1 MPGPHP
7 VCMSFLRCEV
17 AHVDGAPE
25 GPLIRPE
32 AAAIPRETAGNAG
45 PFVF

>member
-1 MPGPHP
+1 
-7 VCMSFLRCEV
+7 MSFLWCEV
-17 AHVDGAPE
+17 AHVDDAPE
-25 GPLIRPE
+25 ERLIRPE